1 MHVANLTAIFCKAR
15 QEPLE
20 CKRRGMSRC
29 ATLSLRQ
36 AKPLHSSAK
45 WDCAVCQK
53 RSHSFFGHTGWHKF
67 TRKTSTLRSTPF
79 VQRYFFLLKGQ
90 ARIKGIFITYEWFD
104 LSFFRRAMVRSIGT
118 AAVCEVTGD
127 GELKSIFQALRPPFS
142 FTPSLH
148 LSLYVNHSFLSE
160 APSRAIFKHIELC
173 TFSLFPSLHS
183 SPDLASPP
191 SPFSQLITFHS
202 LFLLLISPFQPFASF
217 FQPLFAFWLRL
228 SSRLPFSLALCNWRW
243 SY

>member
-1 MHVANLTAIFCKAR
+1 
-15 QEPLE
+15 
-20 CKRRGMSRC
+20 
-29 ATLSLRQ
+29 
-36 AKPLHSSAK
+36 
-45 WDCAVCQK
+45 
-53 RSHSFFGHTGWHKF
+53 
-67 TRKTSTLRSTPF
+67 
-79 VQRYFFLLKGQ
+79 
-90 ARIKGIFITYEWFD
+90 
-104 LSFFRRAMVRSIGT
+104 MVRSIGT

-217 FQPLFAFWLRL
+217 FQPLFAFSLRL
-228 SSRLPFSLALCNWRW
+228 SSRLPFSLALCNCRW
-243 SY
+243 SLVRQWMAEQVFSKWAFEHSPHHHCSTPEGGGGGG